1 MNKIFGGLAIAIVSV
16 AATAQSPLQSSPPHP
31 VVLHAAHLLDVA
43 GGKLVSPGEVL
54 VEGERIVAAGQH
66 ADRPSGAEVIDLG
79 DRTLLPG
86 LIDAHVHLF
95 LHPGAE
101 DLQTVQ
107 ESVPQRTI
115 LAEIAAREDLL
126 AGFTAERDMGTEGAG
141 SASSAVR
148 NAIDAGLIP
157 GPRTRMSG
165 NAIDIMGGHEDA
177 IGYNPAVHVP
187 SNADFAD
194 TAEDLVR
201 VMRQQHKE
209 GADFAK
215 IYETGPDSLK
225 DGALTAP
232 YQYTEA
238 ELRAAVTESAR
249 LAGGSTNGV
258 GVGVHCTS
266 EPGAGYAVNAGV
278 ASIDHAYFLSDKTM
292 AEMKA
297 RKIYAVPTFAIME
310 YFGNHA
316 ESAAAAERDKAL
328 QAFHAAQFKRQLAA
342 GVPFAVG
349 SDVGPFPHGTQARE
363 FELMVQYGMPSIEVL
378 RADLLN
384 GARLLGWAGQIG
396 ELKAGFYADVIAVDG
411 NPLEDIAALAKVAFV
426 MKNGTIYRRP

>member
-1 MNKIFGGLAIAIVSV
+1 
-16 AATAQSPLQSSPPHP
+16 
-31 VVLHAAHLLDVA
+31 
-43 GGKLVSPGEVL
+43 
-54 VEGERIVAAGQH
+54 
-66 ADRPSGAEVIDLG
+66 
-79 DRTLLPG
+79 
-86 LIDAHVHLF
+86 VHLF

-141 SASSAVR
+141 SASTAVR

-157 GPRTRMSG
+157 GPRMRMSG

-225 DGALTAP
+225 DGVLTAP